1 MKASRVALA
10 ALTAVAVM
18 GASGPQAQDE
28 KEHDAL
34 RAFKGLY
41 EKAVN
46 EGKLEILE
54 PHLDPG
60 FTGVMLTGEEV
71 TGFAGLKAY
80 WEKLWKMIGQ
90 GGKYTTALSPE
101 RSWIQ
106 GDVAVARGTAQEHVV
121 AASGNEYKFS
131 PHWTAVLV
139 RREGNWKVLRVQGS
153 MDPVGNPFVKVIAGE
168 AAKWT
173 GIIVGILALA
183 AGGVAGFYLGR
194 RKARA
199 AKV

>member
-1 MKASRVALA
+1 MKAARMTLAAGLALA
-10 ALTAVAVM
+10 ML

-28 KEHDAL
+28 KEHEAL
-34 RAFKGLY
+34 RAMKAVY

-46 EGKLEILE
+46 EGKLELLE
-54 PHLDPG
+54 PLLDAD

-71 TGFAGLKAY
+71 AGFAGLKAY

-90 GGKYTTALSPE
+90 GGKYTTTLDPE

-121 AASGNEYKFS
+121 AASGNEYRFT

-139 RREGNWKVLRVQGS
+139 RREGKWKVLRVQGT
-153 MDPVGNPFVKVIAGE
+153 MDPVGNPFVQAIVSGSAR
-168 AAKWT
+168 WT
-173 GIIVGILALA
+173 GIIVGILALG
-183 AGGVAGFYLGR
+183 AGGTAGFFLGR
-194 RKARA
+194 RRARSA
-199 AKV
+199 SA